1 LIKRRTLEKVAA
13 GRCDS
18 YDIKALK
25 HFFDIGFREIGF
37 NAACQR
43 VLLKPNLLSGKS
55 PEKAVTTHPEFVRA
69 ISELLLDSSCDVYI
83 GDSPGYES
91 TEKVLSKS
99 GIIDVVKDCG
109 LKILSFNRKITK
121 KCQGISP
128 YREFIL
134 GEDPDDFEI
143 IINLPKLKTH
153 VMMGLTLGVKNTF
166 GFVHALD
173 KAKWHLKA
181 GTDKTIFASML
192 IDIHNIVKPSI
203 TIIDGIIGM
212 DGDGPG
218 SGRIRNF
225 GIVALSKNT
234 FALDSYIEELAGIP
248 FPLPITS
255 KAKEHNMVPDF
266 ETVCV
271 GLPASFTDEFQ
282 MPGTM
287 DINWNLPDMV
297 KKVLKN
303 VFIKKPKLNK
313 IICKVCGVCAHVCP
327 AGAISVDEK
336 TVLFNY
342 KKCIRCYCCQEMCPE
357 GAIRI

>member
-1 LIKRRTLEKVAA
+1 MEKVVAE
-13 GRCDS
+13 RCDS
-18 YDIKALK
+18 YDIKMLK
-25 HFFDIGFREIGF
+25 DFFHTGFMEVGF
-37 NAACQR
+37 KASRQR

-55 PEKAVTTHPEFVRA
+55 LEKAVTTRPEFVRA

-99 GIIDVVKDCG
+99 GIMDVVKDCG
-109 LKILSFNRKITK
+109 LKILSFNKKIIK
-121 KCQGISP
+121 KYQGISP

-166 GFVHALD
+166 GFIHGLD

-181 GTDKTIFASML
+181 GTDKAIFASIL
-192 IDIHNIVKPSI
+192 IDIHNIVKPAI

-218 SGRIRNF
+218 SGRVRDF
-225 GIVALSKNT
+225 GIVALSKNA
-234 FALDSYIEELAGIP
+234 FALDRYVEQLACVP

-255 KAKEHNMVPDF
+255 KAREYGMVPDF
-266 ETVCV
+266 ETISVNA
-271 GLPASFTDEFQ
+271 PASISDGFQ

-287 DINWNLPDMV
+287 DTNWNLPDMA

-303 VFIKKPKLNK
+303 VFIKKPKLQK
-313 IICKVCGVCAHVCP
+313 SICKGCGVCEHVCP
-327 AGAISVDEK
+327 AGALSVVEK
-336 TVLFNY
+336 TVFFNY
-342 KKCIRCYCCQEMCPE
+342 KKCIRCYCCQEMCTE
-357 GAIRI
+357 GAIRV

>member
-1 LIKRRTLEKVAA
+1 MEKVVA

-18 YDIKALK
+18 YDIKTLK
-25 HFFDIGFREIGF
+25 NFFHDGFSEVGIK
-37 NAACQR
+37 AAHQR

-55 PEKAVTTHPEFVRA
+55 PEKAVTTRPEFVRA

-91 TEKVLSKS
+91 TEKVLIKS
-99 GIIDVVKDCG
+99 GIMEVAKDCG
-109 LKILSFNRKITK
+109 LKILSFNKKITK
-121 KCQGISP
+121 KNQGISP

-134 GEDPDDFEI
+134 GEDPDNFEI

-166 GFVHALD
+166 GFIHALD

-181 GTDKTIFASML
+181 GTDRMIFASML

-218 SGRIRNF
+218 SGRIRNM
-225 GIVALSKNT
+225 GIVALSKNA
-234 FALDSYIEELAGIP
+234 FALDHYIEQLAGIP

-255 KAKEHNMVPDF
+255 KAKEHGMVPDYK
-266 ETVCV
+266 TICA
-271 GLPASFTDEFQ
+271 GLPVSFADDFQ
-282 MPGTM
+282 LPGTM
-287 DINWNLPDMV
+287 DINWNLPDMA
-297 KKVLKN
+297 KRVLKN
-303 VFIKKPKLNK
+303 VFIKKPKLK
-313 IICKVCGVCAHVCP
+313 KGLCKGCGICANVCP
-327 AGAISVDEK
+327 AGALFVDEK
-336 TVLFNY
+336 AVLFDY

-357 GAIRI
+357 GAIRV